1 MLTVVLL
8 LSVAVDSY
16 AAWQPNGQA
25 VCNASNDQRYP
36 TTCPDGVGGAFI
48 VWYDLRN
55 GTDYDICIQR
65 VDAAGN
71 PYWVVDGLNI
81 CSAPGDQTYPA
92 ICSDGVGGAFIT
104 WYDHRGADYDVYA
117 QRIDHA
123 GNALWA
129 PNLLLPWLPRLDPRR
144 IRRDDHGL
152 ARQPQWQLQ
161 HLCAAARR
169 GRERAVDP
177 QRCIDRRV

>member
-1 MLTVVLL
+1 MLAAVLVI
-8 LSVAVDSY
+8 SGAVDSY
-16 AAWQPNGQA
+16 AAWQPDGQA
-25 VCNASNDQRYP
+25 ICTASNDQYYP
-36 TTCPDGVGGAFI
+36 TTCTDGGSGAFI
-48 VWYDLRN
+48 VWYDRRN
-55 GTDYDICIQR
+55 GTDYNIYIQR
-65 VDAAGN
+65 VNAAGN
-71 PYWVVDGLNI
+71 PQWAIAGLII
-81 CSAPGDQTYPA
+81 CSAPGDQMYPA

-129 PNLLLPWLPRLDPRR
+129 PNWLSRLDPRWF
-144 IRRDDHGL
+144 RRDDHGL

-169 GRERAVDP
+169 SRERAVDP